1 LSHNN
6 QRYFDEWEIMREEL
20 LQLIR
25 NKDPKKSELMRK
37 GIHQLMYILDETE
50 EATPLNYMERTTFIK
65 SNIDKH
71 VAFVQLDELFKET
84 KKKLAR
90 IRAQSKSE

>member
-1 LSHNN
+1 MSHNN
-6 QRYFDEWEIMREEL
+6 FEEWEIIREQL

-25 NKDPKKSELMRK
+25 NKDPKTSELMRK
-37 GIHQLMYILDETE
+37 GIDLLIYILDETE
-50 EATPLNYMERTTFIK
+50 EATPLNYLERTAFIE

-71 VAFVQLDELFKET
+71 VAFVQLDELIKET

>member
-1 LSHNN
+1 MSHNN
-6 QRYFDEWEIMREEL
+6 FEEWEIIREQL

-37 GIHQLMYILDETE
+37 GIDLLIYILDETE
-50 EATPLNYMERTTFIK
+50 EATPLNYLERTAFIE

-71 VAFVQLDELFKET
+71 VAFVQLDELIKET

>member
-1 LSHNN
+1 MSHNN
-6 QRYFDEWEIMREEL
+6 FEEWEKIREQL

-37 GIHQLMYILDETE
+37 GIDLLIYILDETE
-50 EATPLNYMERTTFIK
+50 EATPLNYMERTAFIE

-71 VAFVQLDELFKET
+71 IAFVQLDELIKET